1 MIHTDRF
8 SVEFYQNLGKLFYAV
23 AAVDKHV
30 HDIEFDKLKS
40 LIKEEWLSVD
50 EFEDD
55 YKTDA
60 SYQIEIVFDWLL
72 NREKLDANKLFDNFI
87 EYKKKHESQ
96 FTDKH
101 KMLILKTA
109 NAIANSF
116 LGKNKSELIMLAK
129 LEMNL
134 K

>member
-1 MIHTDRF
+1 MIHTDRY
-8 SVEFYQNLGKLFYAV
+8 SVAFYQNLGKLFYAI
-23 AAVDKHV
+23 AAIDKHV
-30 HDIEFDKLKS
+30 HEIEFEKLNE
-40 LIKEEWLSVD
+40 LIKEEWLSID

-60 SYQIEIVFDWLL
+60 SHQIEIVFDWLR
-72 NREKLDANKLFDNFI
+72 NREKVNPNKLFDNFI

-96 FTDKH
+96 FTDNYK
-101 KMLILKTA
+101 KLIIKTA

-116 LGKNKSELIMLAK
+116 SGKNKSELIMLAK
-129 LEMNL
+129 LEINL